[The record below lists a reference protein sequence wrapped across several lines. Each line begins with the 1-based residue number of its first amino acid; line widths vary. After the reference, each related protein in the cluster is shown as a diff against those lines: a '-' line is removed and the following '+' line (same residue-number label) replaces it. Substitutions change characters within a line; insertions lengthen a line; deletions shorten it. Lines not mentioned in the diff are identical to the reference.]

1 MLRWLREKV
10 FGAVERRPSPR
21 PAGVAPDCEAMLRR
35 MRESLTWADAE
46 PADDSPPV
54 LLPFP
59 VPPLTAYEPPVAGAG
74 PVALSEWAQR
84 FIEAVRS
91 PEMPAP
97 RIDPAEVFGLYEG
110 A

>member
-10 FGAVERRPSPR
+10 FGAVERRPAPR

-35 MRESLTWADAE
+35 MRESLTGAQ
-46 PADDSPPV
+46 PADDAPPV

-59 VPPLTAYEPPVAGAG
+59 VPSLTVCEPPVAGAG
-74 PVALSEWAQR
+74 PVALSEWARR

-91 PEMPAP
+91 PEVPAP